1 MQTQLVHVE
10 SSFRD
15 DAAQS
20 SVTITLDKVF
30 NHVSAIQ
37 LVEAVIP
44 MTMQT
49 IDATN
54 DTFEIDVRNAST
66 NTIRTRVVTVKHGFY
81 EVDTLVDAINAAYAA
96 AYPGN
101 VYPGE
106 NIVFSVTGTEWKLT
120 ITCGQTGA
128 WTDVRVTD
136 AKFPTVYA
144 VSGGTGQWVQKFVS
158 QSVITTKQPSYCYL
172 RIPEL
177 PGNRHIL
184 HGGNSHAPS
193 GFLLRLPL
201 NGPKLGD
208 SMVSVEDTKSRHYL
222 HKFSPILS
230 SVHRITIE
238 LLDPQFNVMQLQGA
252 SFSVLLEISY
262 G

>member
-54 DTFEIDVRNAST
+54 DTFEIDVRYRPNAST
-66 NTIRTRVVTVKHGFY
+66 NVIHTRVVTVKHGFY

-96 AYPGN
+96 
-101 VYPGE
+101 VYGSTE
-106 NIVFSVTGTEWKLT
+106 VVFSVTGTEWKLT
-120 ITCGQTGA
+120 ITCGQTG
-128 WTDVRVTD
+128 TPKDVRVAD
-136 AKFPTVYA
+136 SKFPPVYA
-144 VSGGTGQWVQKFVS
+144 VSGGTGEWVQKFVS

-184 HGGNSHAPS
+184 HGGNSRAPS

-238 LLDPQFNVMQLQGA
+238 LLDPQFSVMQLQGA

>member
-15 DAAQS
+15 NAAQS

-54 DTFEIDVRNAST
+54 DTFEIDVRYRPNVST
-66 NTIRTRVVTVKHGFY
+66 TVIRTRVVTVKHGFY
-81 EVDTLVDAINAAYAA
+81 EVDTLLDAINAAYVA
-96 AYPGN
+96 AYPGES
-101 VYPGE
+101 V
-106 NIVFSVTGTEWKLT
+106 VFSVTGTEWKLT
-120 ITCGQTGA
+120 ITCGQTGTL
-128 WTDVRVTD
+128 TDVRVTD
-136 AKFPTVYA
+136 SKFPAVYA
-144 VSGGTGQWVQKFVS
+144 VTGGTGEWVQKFTS
-158 QSVITTKQPSYCYL
+158 HSVITTKQPSYCYL

-177 PGNRHIL
+177 PGGRHIL
-184 HGGNSHAPS
+184 HGGNSRAPS

-238 LLDPQFNVMQLQGA
+238 LLDPHFNVMHLQGA
-252 SFSVLLEISY
+252 SVSVLLEISY

>member
-49 IDATN
+49 VDASN
-54 DTFEIDVRNAST
+54 DTFEIDVRYRPTVST
-66 NTIRTRVVTVKHGFY
+66 TVIRTRVVTVKHGFY
-81 EVDTLVDAINAAYAA
+81 EVDTLLDAINAAYVA
-96 AYPGN
+96 AYPGEN
-101 VYPGE
+101 V
-106 NIVFSVTGTEWKLT
+106 VFSVTGTEWKLT
-120 ITCGQTGA
+120 ITCGQTGTP
-128 WTDVRVTD
+128 TDVRVAD
-136 AKFPTVYA
+136 SKFPTVYA
-144 VSGGTGQWVQKFVS
+144 VTGGTGEWVQKFVS

-177 PGNRHIL
+177 PGSRHIL
-184 HGGNSHAPS
+184 HGGNSRAPS

-238 LLDPQFNVMQLQGA
+238 LLDPQFNVMQLHGS
-252 SFSVLLEISY
+252 SFSILLEISY